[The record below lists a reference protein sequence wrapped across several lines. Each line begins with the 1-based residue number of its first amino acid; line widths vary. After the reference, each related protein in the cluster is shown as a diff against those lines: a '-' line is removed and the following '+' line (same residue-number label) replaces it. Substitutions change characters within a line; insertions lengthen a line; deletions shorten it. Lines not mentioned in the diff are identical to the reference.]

1 MHFSKVDS
9 TALGDRFDAKYY
21 SPEFLALMEK
31 AMQHKTSHVKSLGDI
46 SRKIK
51 KGIFDIRADE
61 YTNEGV
67 PFIRVSDVKT
77 LSLNIRD
84 MAHITTM
91 RSRKAHATE
100 LKPSDLVI
108 TKGGTVGTVAPVP
121 PWMPLCNVSQ
131 DIAAVSL
138 DNSVSHWYVAVFLAS
153 RLGRIQF
160 DRIKT
165 QHNQPHLTLKP
176 VRELRIITHEDGSDD
191 EIGHIFEESQKLQG
205 NAIEEMKKAIGLVNK
220 AISIEL
226 STSKIRTFSVTS
238 SEIGDTFAPMFYYP
252 AYVKTIENLQ
262 SGFETVTLD
271 SENALIERGVEV
283 GSKEYKSYLEKQED
297 DVPFVRTSDIVNYTI
312 DNYPDY
318 YVRKELM
325 TYYKQDLRENDILF
339 ANDGKIGAS
348 AIIVKGDE
356 CIFQSHLRRIRLLKK
371 ELTPEFLFAFLNTN
385 YALYQVYRYVNVQS
399 TISTIGHGLS
409 KLKIPLLENNVRSE
423 IEGHVKKVAVLEEE
437 RKRLVAKA
445 REKTAELLS

>member
-1 MHFSKVDS
+1 MQFSKVDS
-9 TALGDRFDAKYY
+9 TALSDRFDAKYY
-21 SPEFLALMEK
+21 DPEFLALMEK
-31 AMQHKTSHVKSLGDI
+31 AMQHKNSRIKSLGDI

-61 YTNEGV
+61 YTDEGV

-84 MAHITTM
+84 MAYITAM

-108 TKGGTVGTVAPVP
+108 TKGGTIGTVASIP

-131 DIAAVSL
+131 DIVAVSL
-138 DNSVSHWYVAVFLAS
+138 DNSINHWYVAVFLAS

-176 VRELRIITHEDGSDD
+176 VRELSIITHEDASDD
-191 EIGHIFEESQKLQG
+191 EIGRIFEEAQKLQG
-205 NAIEEMKKAIGLVNK
+205 NAIEEMKMAIGLVNK

-226 STSKIRTFSVTS
+226 STSKIRTFSVAS
-238 SEIGDTFAPMFYYP
+238 SEIGDTFAPIFYYP
-252 AYVKTIENLQ
+252 TYVKTVQNMQ
-262 SGFETVTLD
+262 AQFETITLD

-356 CIFQSHLRRIRLLKK
+356 CIFQSHLRRIRLLNK
-371 ELTPEFLFAFLNTN
+371 ELTPEFLFAFLNTD

-409 KLKIPLLENNVRSE
+409 KLKIPLLENNVRFE
-423 IEGHVKKVAVLEEE
+423 IEGHVKKVSVLEEE